1 MKTMLALSGQKQLRI
16 CGWIAACAMAVTT
29 LGAQTPAPRIQSE
42 INNELSQLKGSL
54 HPLAQPQ
61 FDAGRVPANTKLT
74 GISIVFNRSAAQQAD
89 LDALIAAQQN
99 PASPLYH
106 QWLTPDQ
113 FAARFGMAQDDIDK
127 VQSWLQQQGFAIDS
141 VARSKNLIRFSG
153 TVGQVEQ
160 AFQTQMH
167 YYKVNGEQHFAPST
181 ALSVPAAIA
190 PVVAAV
196 RNLHDFRPRPMHI
209 RSSSSRAR
217 PAYTFYYSSTQQAVL
232 FAPGDIK
239 VVYDVP
245 TTGTGNTGVGQT
257 IAIMGQSA
265 IQTSDIENFQNAA
278 GLTVKDPQQVLVP
291 NTGSSTLQPDGDE
304 GESDLDIE
312 WSSAMAP
319 GANIVFVYT
328 GGNKAY
334 GVFDS
339 LQFAVDNKTAPI
351 ISMSYGSC
359 EPSSTQGETNSEEL
373 ILSQAATQGQTVL
386 AASGDQG
393 STACSGTPGL
403 TVAQQDVISVN
414 YPASSAYVTGLGG
427 TEISVADAAVGPY
440 WASAPSTT
448 TDQLTSAL
456 KYIPE
461 VAWNDDLYS
470 EANGGA
476 LSASGGGTSIYVARP
491 SWQKGTIGGVSI
503 PSGSYRLVPDI
514 ALNSSPNYPGYLF
527 CTSDTSDWSPASP
540 GYAAQQASCNSGFYD
555 NATGD
560 LTVAGGTS
568 FAAPIFAGMLAIINQ
583 EKDYTTGQ
591 GLINPTLYTL
601 AANST
606 TYASAFHDITSG
618 NNNCL
623 GGTTYCGSTTGGF
636 SAGTGY
642 DEVTGLGSVDLNLLA
657 TAWPANTG
665 PVLIATGTMVSAS
678 NSAPAVNANDNFTI
692 TVTSDTGSTVPS
704 GSVSVSV
711 DGGTA
716 TSYQLTANG
725 TYLYTTSFSTAG
737 THQVVAEYSGDATHA
752 NSTGSAS
759 VNVAGTS
766 SGTGSFKLAGTSVT
780 VSQGNS
786 GPSNITVTPASGY
799 TGTVDLSFTTSND
812 SALQNLC
819 YSFTNQLNN
828 GSGTVTVSNASAVTT
843 QLLFD
848 TNASDCVSAAV
859 SKPAAHAMHRLGPVK
874 TSKNTPVNPA
884 PAAVAFAGL
893 LLAGFLGRYSRK
905 FRNLAGLI
913 ALLAVGFAVSA
924 CGGGGS
930 STPVAP
936 TNPSKGTYTITL
948 AGQDSASNIGA
959 TTTFTLTI
967 D

>member
-1 MKTMLALSGQKQLRI
+1 
-16 CGWIAACAMAVTT
+16 
-29 LGAQTPAPRIQSE
+29 
-42 INNELSQLKGSL
+42 
-54 HPLAQPQ
+54 
-61 FDAGRVPANTKLT
+61 
-74 GISIVFNRSAAQQAD
+74 
-89 LDALIAAQQN
+89 
-99 PASPLYH
+99 
-106 QWLTPDQ
+106 
-113 FAARFGMAQDDIDK
+113 
-127 VQSWLQQQGFAIDS
+127 
-141 VARSKNLIRFSG
+141 
-153 TVGQVEQ
+153 
-160 AFQTQMH
+160 
-167 YYKVNGEQHFAPST
+167 
-181 ALSVPAAIA
+181 
-190 PVVAAV
+190 
-196 RNLHDFRPRPMHI
+196 
-209 RSSSSRAR
+209 
-217 PAYTFYYSSTQQAVL
+217 
-232 FAPGDIK
+232 
-239 VVYDVP
+239 
-245 TTGTGNTGVGQT
+245 
-257 IAIMGQSA
+257 
-265 IQTSDIENFQNAA
+265 
-278 GLTVKDPQQVLVP
+278 
-291 NTGSSTLQPDGDE
+291 
-304 GESDLDIE
+304 
-312 WSSAMAP
+312 
-319 GANIVFVYT
+319 
-328 GGNKAY
+328 
-334 GVFDS
+334 
-339 LQFAVDNKTAPI
+339 
-351 ISMSYGSC
+351 
-359 EPSSTQGETNSEEL
+359 
-373 ILSQAATQGQTVL
+373 
-386 AASGDQG
+386 
-393 STACSGTPGL
+393 
-403 TVAQQDVISVN
+403 
-414 YPASSAYVTGLGG
+414 
-427 TEISVADAAVGPY
+427 
-440 WASAPSTT
+440 
-448 TDQLTSAL
+448 
-456 KYIPE
+456 
-461 VAWNDDLYS
+461 
-470 EANGGA
+470 
-476 LSASGGGTSIYVARP
+476 
-491 SWQKGTIGGVSI
+491 
-503 PSGSYRLVPDI
+503 
-514 ALNSSPNYPGYLF
+514 
-527 CTSDTSDWSPASP
+527 
-540 GYAAQQASCNSGFYD
+540 
-555 NATGD
+555 
-560 LTVAGGTS
+560 
-568 FAAPIFAGMLAIINQ
+568 
-583 EKDYTTGQ
+583 
-591 GLINPTLYTL
+591 
-601 AANST
+601 
-606 TYASAFHDITSG
+606 
-618 NNNCL
+618 
-623 GGTTYCGSTTGGF
+623 
-636 SAGTGY
+636 
-642 DEVTGLGSVDLNLLA
+642 
-657 TAWPANTG
+657 
-665 PVLIATGTMVSAS
+665 MVSAS

-948 AGQDSASNIGA
+948 AGQDSATSSINA